1 MAVYELSGAGSVK
14 TQRINYKSM
23 NANNQFGAMVPIAQ
37 LVGTG
42 SVGEVGFTNI
52 PQIYQDL
59 MLVINA
65 ASATATTGFPYFYV
79 NTYATPSPSS
89 TRLYG
94 NGSSAV
100 SDRAT
105 QSTSGNVMNYGF
117 QGLSQTPISATLHI
131 LNYINTTTFK
141 TIIARGAGD
150 VNGSGTTSITANLH
164 ASTLPITSINIATF
178 AAGCN
183 FSTGSTFTLYG
194 IRTSNS

>member
-1 MAVYELSGAGSVK
+1 MGVYELSGAGSVK
-14 TQRINYKSM
+14 TGRTLYTSM
-23 NANNQFGAMVPIAQ
+23 NANNQFGAMVPISHIA
-37 LVGTG
+37 GTG
-42 SVGEVGFTNI
+42 SAGEVAFTNI

-59 MLVINA
+59 MVVINA
-65 ASATATTGFPYFYV
+65 ASATSTTGFPYFYV

-89 TRLYG
+89 TRIYG

-117 QGLSQTPISATLHI
+117 QGLSQTPISAVMHI
-131 LNYINTTTFK
+131 LSYANTTTFK
-141 TIIARGAGD
+141 TVLARGAGD
-150 VNGSGTTSITANLH
+150 VNGSGTVNITVNLS
-164 ASTLPITSINIATF
+164 ASTVPITSINIATF

-194 IRTSNS
+194 IRAVSS